1 MDSQLKKYF
10 REVDKEDIGVI
21 THQELLAL
29 IQNIGVKL
37 TALEEKELLKRA
49 DPHETG
55 MVEYK
60 NYVEVAR

>member
-49 DPHETG
+49 DPQETG